1 MGAVYVQQDER
12 CEVKQ
17 VLLPGHQVF
26 NRTVDERVE
35 LNQQEERAND
45 YYKNRQE
52 DVCWLKPIDT
62 SCIYVVTFKNS

>member
-52 DVCWLKPIDT
+52 DVC
-62 SCIYVVTFKNS
+62 